1 MRRKLLI
8 GLVAPVFAFAML
20 GCDVD
25 QTKEGK
31 LPDVDVD
38 VDGGQLPEFE
48 VETADVDVDSKK
60 VDVTVPDVDVDVGSK
75 EVELTVPDVDVTM
88 PDEKVE
94 PGETPESQ

>member
-25 QTKEGK
+25 QTTEGK
-31 LPDVDVD
+31 LPDGDGD
-38 VDGGQLPEFE
+38 GDGGQMPEFN
-48 VETADVDVDSKK
+48 VETAEIDVGTKK
-60 VDVTVPDVDVDVGSK
+60 VDVTVPDVDVDVDSK
-75 EVELTVPDVDVTM
+75 EVEMTVPDINVTM

-94 PGETPESQ
+94 PGETPEPQ